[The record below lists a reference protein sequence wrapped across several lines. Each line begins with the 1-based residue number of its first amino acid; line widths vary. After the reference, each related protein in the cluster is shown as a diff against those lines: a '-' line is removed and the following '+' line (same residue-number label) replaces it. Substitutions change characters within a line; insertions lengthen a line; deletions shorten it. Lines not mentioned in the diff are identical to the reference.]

1 MTNNCD
7 MNTKLN
13 NLILQA
19 SQTISCDST
28 CQKEKT
34 QEDLKKKY
42 LDAQMN
48 EASASNQ
55 VQTAKKNYVTF
66 TEGTSGYNN
75 VLESDLTLK
84 ATTITDLF
92 QTNFNNEVDNITSNI
107 ETLNGLL
114 INYNNVVD
122 LYNSYKIENKH
133 LNIKFKNNTSDVLT
147 NERKTYYQ
155 EQGLQNLNFYYY
167 VLLVIYIVI
176 VIIFL
181 IFIFI
186 FPSSF
191 NWKILAAIF
200 VGFVIL
206 PFISTWLLS
215 LVVWAVYT
223 IYGLLPKNIH
233 LSFI

>member
-7 MNTKLN
+7 MNNKLN

-34 QEDLKKKY
+34 KEDLKKKY

-48 EASASNQ
+48 EASASSQ
-55 VQTAKKNYVTF
+55 VQTTKKNYVTF
-66 TEGTSGYNN
+66 TEGTSGYNTA
-75 VLESDLTLK
+75 LESDLTLK
-84 ATTITDLF
+84 ATTIADLF
-92 QTNFNNEVDNITSNI
+92 QTNFNTEVDNITSNI
-107 ETLNGLL
+107 DTLNGLF

-133 LNIKFKNNTSDVLT
+133 LHTKFKNNTSDVLT

-215 LVVWAVYT
+215 LVVSAIYV

-233 LSFI
+233 LSL

>member
-1 MTNNCD
+1 MSNNCD
-7 MNTKLN
+7 MNNKLN

-34 QEDLKKKY
+34 KEDLKKKY

-55 VQTAKKNYVTF
+55 VQTAQKNYVTF
-66 TEGTSGYNN
+66 TEGTSGYNTA
-75 VLESDLTLK
+75 LETDLTLK
-84 ATTITDLF
+84 ATTIADLF
-92 QTNFNNEVDNITSNI
+92 QTNFNTEVDNIISNI
-107 ETLNGLL
+107 DTLNGLL

-133 LNIKFKNNTSDVLT
+133 LHTKFKNNTSDVLT

-167 VLLVIYIVI
+167 ILLVIYIVI
-176 VIIFL
+176 VITFL
-181 IFIFI
+181 IFTFI

-215 LVVWAVYT
+215 LVVSAIYA

-233 LSFI
+233 LSL

>member
-19 SQTISCDST
+19 SQSISCDST

-34 QEDLKKKY
+34 KEDLKKKY

-75 VLESDLTLK
+75 VLETDLTLK

-92 QTNFNNEVDNITSNI
+92 QTNFNTEVNNITSNI

-191 NWKILAAIF
+191 NWKILAATF

-215 LVVWAVYT
+215 LIVWVVYK

-233 LSFI
+233 LSL

>member
-92 QTNFNNEVDNITSNI
+92 QTNFNTEVDNITSNI

-233 LSFI
+233 LSL

>member
-1 MTNNCD
+1 

-215 LVVWAVYT
+215 IVVWAVYT

>member
-7 MNTKLN
+7 MNNKLN

-34 QEDLKKKY
+34 KEDLKKKY

-48 EASASNQ
+48 EASASSQ
-55 VQTAKKNYVTF
+55 VQTTKKNYVTF
-66 TEGTSGYNN
+66 TEGTSGYNTA
-75 VLESDLTLK
+75 LETDLTLK
-84 ATTITDLF
+84 ATTIADLF
-92 QTNFNNEVDNITSNI
+92 QTNFNTEVDNITSNI
-107 ETLNGLL
+107 DTLNGLL

-133 LNIKFKNNTSDVLT
+133 LHTKFKNNTSDVLT

-155 EQGLQNLNFYYY
+155 EQGVQNLNFYYY

-215 LVVWAVYT
+215 LVVSAIYV

-233 LSFI
+233 LSL